1 MPNMKKTGLLGKN
14 HFAVITK
21 SIATRTSMNN
31 PASRCCAGISRL
43 ATNGC
48 PENICTRAARHT
60 CPSTHAKYQD
70 PSDAMMKGRY
80 EAFMYDKSKYSKLYT
95 LFATF
100 KPCTNPNLL
109 YEAHCFQGKFAKEVT
124 VEDDTDNPLVA
135 FMTQGL
141 RNDSDTES
149 STSKPNDRGLSRM
162 RPTSVDTSEDDRKP
176 AARKSCDIPDEEIR
190 KPSAKGCSIQK
201 SHLAHREPYTKDQSH
216 SSSDDDE
223 PYDYKPYISKKS
235 HAAQPPVP
243 MFTPSYPYAPYGGYC
258 APAPPQMSHPPH
270 QPYFAYPPMPQ
281 QVMNGHNPQFFGP
294 LSLYVGGYSVATSG
308 PTYYSGPP
316 SAVYPPHLHGCSVTA
331 STFTSRDDHSDAS
344 DSTETCRAKRQSA

>member
-1 MPNMKKTGLLGKN
+1 
-14 HFAVITK
+14 
-21 SIATRTSMNN
+21 
-31 PASRCCAGISRL
+31 
-43 ATNGC
+43 
-48 PENICTRAARHT
+48 
-60 CPSTHAKYQD
+60 
-70 PSDAMMKGRY
+70 
-80 EAFMYDKSKYSKLYT
+80 MYDESKYGKLYT

-100 KPCTNPNLL
+100 KPCTNPNLF

-124 VEDDTDNPLVA
+124 VEDNTDNPLVA

-141 RNDSDTES
+141 QNDSDTES

-162 RPTSVDTSEDDRKP
+162 RPTSVDTSEDYRKP
-176 AARKSCDIPDEEIR
+176 AARKSCDLPDEENR
-190 KPSAKGCSIQK
+190 KPAAKGCSIQK
-201 SHLAHREPYTKDQSH
+201 SHSAHREPFTKDQSH

-223 PYDYKPYISKKS
+223 PYDYKPFISKKS

-243 MFTPSYPYAPYGGYC
+243 MFSTPSYLYAPYGGYC

-294 LSLYVGGYSVATSG
+294 PSSYVGGYSVATGG

-316 SAVYPPHLHGCSVTA
+316 SAVYPRTYMAAVSPHPLLRRETITRMLRIQHRRVVPNAGVHESVRKHEVKTRVGVIRPKSYFGVIYIHTIFVSVPFA
-331 STFTSRDDHSDAS
+331 
-344 DSTETCRAKRQSA
+344 